1 MTHFFSAIH
10 NSIVLDPHV
19 DLVVDLDIV
28 PFGENRVVTWVAVLT
43 NLSVHLISQVVG
55 PSK

>member
-19 DLVVDLDIV
+19 DFVVDFV
-28 PFGENRVVTWVAVLT
+28 PFGENRVDTWVAVLT